1 MYLQRKV
8 HFAPDGWP
16 IMEREW
22 FLDVWPDELVPYPN
36 RNNKLYSNKHNS
48 ALCYYC
54 ADNRIYPRFYNL
66 FQEIESYKAFLGVVG
81 PDITVTRDM
90 DIELQ
95 QSIMLANQL
104 FMAVLAVNGIK
115 VILNT
120 RCGVSAT
127 ESCFRHYPKKIM
139 CASGFLGC
147 SNSRTASE
155 ASIYVNKV
163 LSLRPSKLLVYGKRD
178 ELVNQ
183 QMDTLGINYRYY
195 EDFHRISHRRCV

>member
-1 MYLQRKV
+1 MYLQGKV

-36 RNNKLYSNKHNS
+36 RNNKLYHNKHNS
-48 ALCYYC
+48 TLCYYC
-54 ADNRIYPRFYNL
+54 ADNRIYPRFNNL
-66 FQEIESYKAFLGVVG
+66 FQEIGSYKAFQGVVG

-104 FMAVLAVNGIK
+104 FMAILAVNGIK
-115 VILNT
+115 VVLNT
-120 RCGVSAT
+120 RCGGLAT
-127 ESCFRHYPKKIM
+127 VSCFRYLPKGIM

-147 SNSRTASE
+147 SNSRTTSE

-163 LSLRPSKLLVYGKRD
+163 LSLRPSKLLVYGKQD

-183 QMDTLGINYRYY
+183 QLDTLGINYRYY
-195 EDFHRISHRRCV
+195 EDFHRISCRRCV